1 FGTSRDC
8 NNNSIPDE
16 CDIASGA
23 SEDCN
28 GNGLADECDTFGNG
42 DFNGDHAVGL
52 DDYLYFADCMV
63 GPNQGPQPSSPG
75 CVDACLAAFD
85 LDGDGDVD
93 MIEFALFQQGMT
105 GPAGPAVVI
114 DTTPVGNPGNA
125 NDTHGDGYG
134 GVAYTY
140 NIGKYEVTAGQYA
153 EFLNAV
159 AGVDTYRLYST
170 EMWSSVRG
178 CKVER
183 FGGGGTK
190 GDPYQYR
197 VASDWADRPV
207 NYVSWGDAARFSN
220 WLHNGQ
226 PTGAQNLTTTED
238 GSYFLIGAMT
248 NAELLGITRAL
259 DATWVIPS
267 EDEWYKAAYH
277 YNDGVTGNYFDYP
290 MSSDSVPSNDLEDP
304 DPGNNA
310 TFYDSG
316 YTIGSPYNRT
326 ELGAHQNS
334 DSPYGTF
341 DQAGN
346 VYEWNEAILYGSYRG
361 LRGGSFDSNGRV
373 VQLAEVRTSND
384 PSEEAYLIG
393 FRVAEVP

>member
-1 FGTSRDC
+1 MRKQL
-8 NNNSIPDE
+8 
-16 CDIASGA
+16 
-23 SEDCN
+23 
-28 GNGLADECDTFGNG
+28 LA
-42 DFNGDHAVGL
+42 VVL
-52 DDYLYFADCMV
+52 ML
-63 GPNQGPQPSSPG
+63 
-75 CVDACLAAFD
+75 ACLPSAKA
-85 LDGDGDVD
+85 V
-93 MIEFALFQQGMT
+93 
-105 GPAGPAVVI
+105 VVI
-114 DTTPVGNPGNA
+114 DTVPVGNPGNA

-316 YTIGSPYNRT
+316 FTIGSPYNRT

-346 VYEWNEAILYGSYRG
+346 VYVSDEWLNRIAMFTPDGEWRG
-361 LRGGSFDSNGRV
+361 AWGAQGGADGEVDQPSGIAFDSEDNLYVVDTGNNRVQKFTKDGQFLAKWGR
-373 VQLAEVRTSND
+373 QGSGDGEFDMPWGISIDTKGDIYIADWRND
-384 PSEEAYLIG
+384 RIQKFAPDGRFLMKFGSSGSEDGEFNRPAD
-393 FRVAEVP
+393 VAVDKE